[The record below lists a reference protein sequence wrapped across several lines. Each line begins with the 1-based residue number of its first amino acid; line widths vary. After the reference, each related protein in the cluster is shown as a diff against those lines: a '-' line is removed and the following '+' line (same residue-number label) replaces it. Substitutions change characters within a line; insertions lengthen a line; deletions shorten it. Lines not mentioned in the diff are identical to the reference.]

1 MSITR
6 CRHLAVL
13 VVFGCLPSVL
23 PLFGMDVQQ
32 ASPPPSSA
40 QVQPYSDATYP
51 QIVRISYAEG
61 DVRVSRGTRRATW
74 ETAVTGLPL
83 ETGFNLVT
91 GKGRAEV
98 EFEDASIL
106 YLGENSALA
115 FNDLRTTAGVP
126 YTELALLSGTAT
138 LNLDESIAGESFRLY
153 TPARSIAVFY
163 PTKIYERVSSYLDA
177 MVITPLKT
185 SEAKLQTV
193 TYSASGRVTK
203 PSDPAEFGDWDN
215 WVASRVGERSAAMTA
230 MMKASGLTTPL
241 PGMADMKD
249 QGTFFPC
256 APYGTCW
263 LPSSLPSEQFSAESP
278 QTKEDAPFEA
288 AQLSVPSQP
297 AGAMPQPVGPKPNAP
312 VVRDTFF
319 PCPPTRVRSL
329 VARDPITGRQNVLY
343 STTTAMPYDWA
354 VCHAGS
360 WVYHQHRY
368 AWVAGGRRHHHC
380 PVHWVKSGRTVAYV
394 PIHPKDVPG
403 KAPLNQAHGV
413 FALTNKHSNSVE
425 VARLDP
431 SREVK
436 LLNNPPKGFRNANAP
451 VLARA
456 ANPEVQA
463 HHLLDVMVAR
473 KATDVK
479 MPGTR
484 LSFDHRSQSFTV
496 DKHDSVGLKGN
507 PERAVVN
514 NHINSIQARLGSV
527 DGHGNY
533 STHSSGGSFGAG
545 STHSGGGGGGGSH
558 SGGGSSG
565 GGGGS
570 HSGGGSSGGGG
581 GSHGGGGSSGG
592 GGGSHGG
599 GGSSGGSSGGG
610 GGGGGGG
617 HR

>member
-6 CRHLAVL
+6 CRLLAVL
-13 VVFGCLPSVL
+13 VVCGCLPAVL
-23 PLFGMDVQQ
+23 PLFGMDVQT

-61 DVRVSRGTRRATW
+61 DVRVSRGKRGATW

-91 GKGRAEV
+91 GKGRAEI
-98 EFEDASIL
+98 EFEDASTL
-106 YLGENSALA
+106 YLGENSALT
-115 FNDLRTTAGVP
+115 FNDLHTTAGVP
-126 YTELALLSGTAT
+126 YTELALLTGTAT

-153 TPARSIAVFY
+153 TPTHSIAVYY
-163 PTKIYERVSSYLDA
+163 PSQVYERVSSYLDA
-177 MVITPLKT
+177 LAITPVK
-185 SEAKLQTV
+185 SSAAKQQTV
-193 TYSASGRVTK
+193 TYSAFGEATK
-203 PSDPAEFGDWDN
+203 PSDPVDFGDWDN
-215 WVASRVGERSAAMTA
+215 WVASRVTERSATMTA

-241 PGMADMKD
+241 PGLADMKD

-263 LPSSLPSEQFSAESP
+263 APSNLPLE
-278 QTKEDAPFEA
+278 APREA
-288 AQLSVPSQP
+288 AQLPAAPSQP
-297 AGAMPQPVGPKPNAP
+297 ASAMPQAVGPTPAP
-312 VVRDTFF
+312 LLRDTFF

-343 STTTAMPYDWA
+343 STMNAMPYDWA
-354 VCHAGS
+354 VCHAGT

-403 KAPLNQAHGV
+403 KAPLNQVHGV

-431 SREVK
+431 SHEVK
-436 LLNNPPKGFRNANAP
+436 LLTNPPRGFRNADAP

-463 HHLLDVMVAR
+463 HHLQDVMVAR

-479 MPGTR
+479 MSGTR
-484 LSFDHRSQSFTV
+484 LAFDHRSQSFML
-496 DKHDSVGLKGN
+496 DKHGAVGSRGN
-507 PERAVVN
+507 SERAVVN
-514 NHINSIQARLGSV
+514 NHISSIQTRLGSV

-533 STHSSGGSFGAG
+533 STHSSGGSFGGG
-545 STHSGGGGGGGSH
+545 SSHSGGGGGGGSH
-558 SGGGSSG
+558 SGGGF
-565 GGGGS
+565 
-570 HSGGGSSGGGG
+570 
-581 GSHGGGGSSGG
+581 SGG

-599 GGSSGGSSGGG
+599 GGSSGGSGGGG

>member
-13 VVFGCLPSVL
+13 VVCGCLPPVL
-23 PLFGMDVQQ
+23 PLFGIDVQQ

-61 DVRVSRGTRRATW
+61 DVRVSRGTRGATW

-83 ETGFNLVT
+83 ETAFNLVT
-91 GKGRAEV
+91 GKGRAEI
-98 EFEDASIL
+98 EFEDASTL
-106 YLGENSALA
+106 YLGDNSALT

-126 YTELALLSGTAT
+126 YTEVALLTGTAT
-138 LNLDESIAGESFRLY
+138 LNLDESIAGESFTLY
-153 TPARSIAVFY
+153 TPTHSIAVHY
-163 PTKIYERVSSYLDA
+163 PSQIYERVNSYLDA
-177 MVITPLKT
+177 LAITPLKP
-185 SEAKLQTV
+185 SAAKQLTV
-193 TYSASGRVTK
+193 TYSAFGDATK
-203 PSDPAEFGDWDN
+203 PSDPVDFADWDN
-215 WVASRVGERSAAMTA
+215 WVASRVTERSATMSA

-241 PGMADMKD
+241 PGLADMKD

-263 LPSSLPSEQFSAESP
+263 APSNLPLE
-278 QTKEDAPFEA
+278 APREA
-288 AQLSVPSQP
+288 AQLPAAPSQP
-297 AGAMPQPVGPKPNAP
+297 ASAMPQAVGPTPAP
-312 VVRDTFF
+312 LLRDTFF

-329 VARDPITGRQNVLY
+329 VARDPITGRQTVLY
-343 STTTAMPYDWA
+343 STMNAMPYDWA
-354 VCHAGS
+354 VCHAGT
-360 WVYHQHRY
+360 WIYHQHRY
-368 AWVAGGRRHHHC
+368 AWVAGGRRHHDC

-403 KAPLNQAHGV
+403 KAPLNQVHGV

-431 SREVK
+431 SHEVK
-436 LLNNPPKGFRNANAP
+436 LLTNPPRGFRNADAP
-451 VLARA
+451 ALARA

-463 HHLLDVMVAR
+463 HHLQDVMVAR

-479 MPGTR
+479 MSGTR
-484 LSFDHRSQSFTV
+484 LAFDHRSQSFML
-496 DKHDSVGLKGN
+496 DKHGAVGSRGN
-507 PERAVVN
+507 SERAVVN
-514 NHINSIQARLGSV
+514 NHISSIQARLGSV

-533 STHSSGGSFGAG
+533 STHSSGGSF
-545 STHSGGGGGGGSH
+545 
-558 SGGGSSG
+558 SG

-570 HSGGGSSGGGG
+570 HSGGGGSG
-581 GSHGGGGSSGG
+581 GG

-599 GGSSGGSSGGG
+599 GGSSGGSAGG

>member
-13 VVFGCLPSVL
+13 VVCGCLPPVL

-61 DVRVSRGTRRATW
+61 DVRVSRGTRGATW

-91 GKGRAEV
+91 GNGRAEI

-106 YLGENSALA
+106 YLGDNSALT
-115 FNDLRTTAGVP
+115 FNDLRTTTGVP
-126 YTELALLSGTAT
+126 HTELALLSGTAT
-138 LNLDESIAGESFRLY
+138 LNLDESIAGESFALY
-153 TPARSIAVFY
+153 TPTHSIAVHY
-163 PTKIYERVSSYLDA
+163 PSQIYERVSSYLDA
-177 MVITPLKT
+177 LAITPLKPSPT
-185 SEAKLQTV
+185 KQQTV
-193 TYSASGRVTK
+193 TYSTFGQVTK
-203 PSDPAEFGDWDN
+203 PGDPAEFANWDN
-215 WVASRVGERSAAMTA
+215 WVASRVTERSTAMTA

-241 PGMADMKD
+241 PGLVDMKD

-263 LPSSLPSEQFSAESP
+263 TPSKLPSEQLSAEEP
-278 QTKEDAPFEA
+278 ETTHDAPHEA
-288 AQLSVPSQP
+288 AQLSDPRSQP
-297 AGAMPQPVGPKPNAP
+297 ASPMPQAVGPTPAP
-312 VVRDTFF
+312 LLRDTFF

-329 VARDPITGRQNVLY
+329 VAKDPITGRQNVLY
-343 STTTAMPYDWA
+343 STMNAMPYDWA

-360 WVYHQHRY
+360 WVYRQHRY

-380 PVHWVKSGRTVAYV
+380 PVHWVKNGRTVAYV
-394 PIHPKDVPG
+394 PIHPKDALG
-403 KAPLNQAHGV
+403 KAPLNQVHGV
-413 FALTNKHSNSVE
+413 FALTDKHRNSVE
-425 VARLDP
+425 VSRLDP
-431 SREVK
+431 SHGVK
-436 LLNNPPKGFRNANAP
+436 LLTNPPRQFRNADAP

-463 HHLLDVMVAR
+463 HHLQDVLVAR
-473 KATDVK
+473 KASDVK

-484 LSFDHRSQSFTV
+484 LTFDHRSQSFMLG
-496 DKHDSVGLKGN
+496 KHDAAGSRGN
-507 PERAVVN
+507 SERAVVN
-514 NHINSIQARLGSV
+514 NHISSIQARLGSV

-533 STHSSGGSFGAG
+533 STHGGGGSFGGGSSHSGG
-545 STHSGGGGGGGSH
+545 STHSGGGF
-558 SGGGSSG
+558 SG

-570 HSGGGSSGGGG
+570 HSGGGFSGGGG

-592 GGGSHGG
+592 A
-599 GGSSGGSSGGG
+599 G

>member
-13 VVFGCLPSVL
+13 VVCGCLPPVF
-23 PLFGMDVQQ
+23 PLFGIDVQT

-74 ETAVTGLPL
+74 ETAVTALPL

-91 GKGRAEV
+91 GNGKAEI

-115 FNDLRTTAGVP
+115 FTDLRTTAGVP
-126 YTELALLSGTAT
+126 HTEVALLSGTAT
-138 LNLDESIAGESFRLY
+138 LNLDESIAGESFKLY
-153 TPARSIAVFY
+153 TPTHSIAMYY
-163 PTKIYERVSSYLDA
+163 PSKIYERVSSYLDA
-177 MVITPLKT
+177 LAITPLKT
-185 SEAKLQTV
+185 SAPKLQTV
-193 TYSASGRVTK
+193 TYNSSGQVTK

-230 MMKASGLTTPL
+230 MMKASGLTSPL
-241 PGMADMKD
+241 PGLADMNG

-263 LPSSLPSEQFSAESP
+263 APSNLPSEQLSDRSP
-278 QTKEDAPFEA
+278 ETTPDAPFEA
-288 AQLSVPSQP
+288 AQLSLPPSQP
-297 AGAMPQPVGPKPNAP
+297 GSAMPQPVGPKPNNTP
-312 VVRDTFF
+312 VLRDTFF
-319 PCPPTRVRSL
+319 PCPPTRVRSM

-343 STTTAMPYDWA
+343 STMTTMPYDWT
-354 VCHAGS
+354 VCHAGA

-394 PIHPKDVPG
+394 PIHPKDAPG
-403 KAPLNQAHGV
+403 KAPLNQVHGV
-413 FALTNKHSNSVE
+413 YALTGKHQSSVE
-425 VARLDP
+425 WARLDA
-431 SREVK
+431 SHEVK
-436 LLNNPPKGFRNANAP
+436 LLSTPPKQFRTANAP
-451 VLARA
+451 VLVRA
-456 ANPEVQA
+456 ANPVVQA
-463 HHLLDVMVAR
+463 HHLQDVLVAR
-473 KATDVK
+473 KAADVK
-479 MPGTR
+479 VTGTR
-484 LSFDHRSQSFTV
+484 LNFDHRTQSFML
-496 DKHDSVGLKGN
+496 DKHDSVGSRSN
-507 PERAVVN
+507 AERTVFN
-514 NHINSIQARLGSV
+514 NHINSIQARVGTV

-533 STHSSGGSFGAG
+533 SMHGASFGGGSSHAG
-545 STHSGGGGGGGSH
+545 GDFNGGGGSH
-558 SGGGSSG
+558 SGGGFS
-565 GGGGS
+565 GGGS
-570 HSGGGSSGGGG
+570 HSGGGF
-581 GSHGGGGSSGG
+581 SGG

-599 GGSSGGSSGGG
+599 GGSSGGSG

>member
-1 MSITR
+1 
-6 CRHLAVL
+6 
-13 VVFGCLPSVL
+13 VVCGCLPAVL
-23 PLFGMDVQQ
+23 PLFGMDVQT
-32 ASPPPSSA
+32 ASPPPSSVQA
-40 QVQPYSDATYP
+40 QPYSDATYP

-61 DVRVSRGTRRATW
+61 DVRVSRGKRGATW

-91 GKGRAEV
+91 GKGRAEI
-98 EFEDASIL
+98 EFEDASTL
-106 YLGENSALA
+106 YLGENSALT
-115 FNDLRTTAGVP
+115 FNDLHTTAGVP
-126 YTELALLSGTAT
+126 YTELALLTGTAT

-153 TPARSIAVFY
+153 TPTHSIAVYY
-163 PTKIYERVSSYLDA
+163 PSQVYERVSSYLDA
-177 MVITPLKT
+177 LAITPVK
-185 SEAKLQTV
+185 SSAAKQQTV
-193 TYSASGRVTK
+193 TYSAFGEATK
-203 PSDPAEFGDWDN
+203 PSDPAEFADWDN
-215 WVASRVGERSAAMTA
+215 WVASRVTERSATMTA

-241 PGMADMKD
+241 PGLADMKD

-263 LPSSLPSEQFSAESP
+263 APSNLPLE
-278 QTKEDAPFEA
+278 APREA
-288 AQLSVPSQP
+288 AQLPAAPSQP
-297 AGAMPQPVGPKPNAP
+297 ASAMPQAVGPTPAP
-312 VVRDTFF
+312 LLRDTFF

-343 STTTAMPYDWA
+343 STMNAMPYDWA
-354 VCHAGS
+354 VCHAGT

-403 KAPLNQAHGV
+403 KAPLNQVHGV

-431 SREVK
+431 SHEVK
-436 LLNNPPKGFRNANAP
+436 LLTNPPRGFRNADAP

-463 HHLLDVMVAR
+463 HHLQDVMVAR

-479 MPGTR
+479 MSGTR
-484 LSFDHRSQSFTV
+484 LAFDHRSQSFML
-496 DKHDSVGLKGN
+496 DKHGAVGSRGN
-507 PERAVVN
+507 SERAVVN
-514 NHINSIQARLGSV
+514 NHISSIQTRLGSV

-533 STHSSGGSFGAG
+533 STHSSGGSFGGG
-545 STHSGGGGGGGSH
+545 SSHSGGGGGGGSH
-558 SGGGSSG
+558 SGGGF
-565 GGGGS
+565 
-570 HSGGGSSGGGG
+570 
-581 GSHGGGGSSGG
+581 SGG

-599 GGSSGGSSGGG
+599 GGSSGGSGGGG

>member
-6 CRHLAVL
+6 CRLLAVL
-13 VVFGCLPSVL
+13 VVCGCLPAVL
-23 PLFGMDVQQ
+23 PLFGMDVQT
-32 ASPPPSSA
+32 ASPPPSSVQA
-40 QVQPYSDATYP
+40 QPYSDATYP

-61 DVRVSRGTRRATW
+61 DVRVSRGKRGATW

-91 GKGRAEV
+91 GKGRAEI
-98 EFEDASIL
+98 EFEDASTL
-106 YLGENSALA
+106 YLGENSALT
-115 FNDLRTTAGVP
+115 FNDLHTTAGVP
-126 YTELALLSGTAT
+126 YTELALLTGTTT
-138 LNLDESIAGESFRLY
+138 LSLDEAIAGESFKLY
-153 TPARSIAVFY
+153 TPTHSIAVYY
-163 PTKIYERVSSYLDA
+163 PSQVYERVSSYLDA
-177 MVITPLKT
+177 LAITPVK
-185 SEAKLQTV
+185 SSAAKQQTV
-193 TYSASGRVTK
+193 TYSAFGEATK
-203 PSDPAEFGDWDN
+203 PSDPAEFADWDN
-215 WVASRVGERSAAMTA
+215 WVASRVTERSATMTA

-241 PGMADMKD
+241 PGLADMKD

-263 LPSSLPSEQFSAESP
+263 APSNLPLE
-278 QTKEDAPFEA
+278 APREA
-288 AQLSVPSQP
+288 AQLPAAPSQP
-297 AGAMPQPVGPKPNAP
+297 ASAMPQAVGPTPAP
-312 VVRDTFF
+312 LLRDTFF

-343 STTTAMPYDWA
+343 STMNAMPYDWA
-354 VCHAGS
+354 VCHAGT

-403 KAPLNQAHGV
+403 KAPLNQVHGV

-431 SREVK
+431 SHEVK
-436 LLNNPPKGFRNANAP
+436 LLTNPPRGFRNADAP

-463 HHLLDVMVAR
+463 HHLQDVMVAR

-479 MPGTR
+479 MSGTR
-484 LSFDHRSQSFTV
+484 LAFDHRSQSFML
-496 DKHDSVGLKGN
+496 DKHGALGSRGN
-507 PERAVVN
+507 SERAVVN
-514 NHINSIQARLGSV
+514 NHISSIQTRLGSV

-533 STHSSGGSFGAG
+533 STHSSGGSFGGG
-545 STHSGGGGGGGSH
+545 SSHSGGGGGGGSH
-558 SGGGSSG
+558 SGGGF
-565 GGGGS
+565 
-570 HSGGGSSGGGG
+570 
-581 GSHGGGGSSGG
+581 SGG

-599 GGSSGGSSGGG
+599 GGSSGGSGGG

>member
-13 VVFGCLPSVL
+13 VCGCLSAVL
-23 PLFGMDVQQ
+23 PLFGMDVQT

-61 DVRVSRGTRRATW
+61 DVRVSRGTRGATW

-83 ETGFNLVT
+83 ETAFNLVT
-91 GKGRAEV
+91 GKGRAEI
-98 EFEDASIL
+98 EFEDASTL
-106 YLGENSALA
+106 YLGENSALT

-126 YTELALLSGTAT
+126 YTELALLTGTAT

-163 PTKIYERVSSYLDA
+163 PSKIYERVSSYLDA
-177 MVITPLKT
+177 MVITPLTT
-185 SEAKLQTV
+185 SAPKLQTV
-193 TYSASGRVTK
+193 TYSASGQVTK
-203 PSDPAEFGDWDN
+203 PSDPAEFGGWDN
-215 WVASRVGERSAAMTA
+215 WVASRVTERSATMTA

-241 PGMADMKD
+241 PGLADMKD

-263 LPSSLPSEQFSAESP
+263 TPSNLPP
-278 QTKEDAPFEA
+278 EA
-288 AQLSVPSQP
+288 ARDAGQLSTAPSQP
-297 AGAMPQPVGPKPNAP
+297 ASAMPQAVGPTPAP
-312 VVRDTFF
+312 LLRDTFF

-343 STTTAMPYDWA
+343 STMNAMPYDWA

-360 WVYHQHRY
+360 WVYRQHRY

-380 PVHWVKSGRTVAYV
+380 PVHWVKNGRTVAYV
-394 PIHPKDVPG
+394 PIHPKDAPG
-403 KAPLNQAHGV
+403 KAPLNQVHGV

-431 SREVK
+431 SHGVK
-436 LLNNPPKGFRNANAP
+436 LLTNPPRQFRNPDAP

-456 ANPEVQA
+456 TNPVVQA
-463 HHLLDVMVAR
+463 HHLQDVLVAR
-473 KATDVK
+473 KASDVK

-484 LSFDHRSQSFTV
+484 LSFDHRSQSFML
-496 DKHDSVGLKGN
+496 DKHDAAGSRGN
-507 PERAVVN
+507 SERAVVN
-514 NHINSIQARLGSV
+514 NHISSIQARLGSV

-533 STHSSGGSFGAG
+533 STHSSGGSFGGG
-545 STHSGGGGGGGSH
+545 SSHSGGGGGGGSH
-558 SGGGSSG
+558 SGGGF
-565 GGGGS
+565 
-570 HSGGGSSGGGG
+570 
-581 GSHGGGGSSGG
+581 SGG

-599 GGSSGGSSGGG
+599 GGSSGGSAGGG